1 LDEGEVIGGKLVV
14 TRRRPTTLLDPIE
27 ESLDPVAG
35 AVEIRAEAD
44 RITAIAFWRDVG
56 PCALLH
62 GKLSDQIGVVATTA
76 SSIDPNFRRDRSLPA
91 SQLSWVSPGLSASL
105 NHRHPTKLN
114 APDPASA
121 PLSGKSGD
129 QQADNPR

>member
-1 LDEGEVIGGKLVV
+1 MRPDRRRYGRGVQHALKTVRKSRVGRRRGNWRQAVV

-44 RITAIAFWRDVG
+44 RIAAIAFWRDVG

-62 GKLSDQIGVVATTA
+62 GKLSDPVGVIAT
-76 SSIDPNFRRDRSLPA
+76 
-91 SQLSWVSPGLSASL
+91 V
-105 NHRHPTKLN
+105 
-114 APDPASA
+114 
-121 PLSGKSGD
+121 GK
-129 QQADNPR
+129 